1 MTTNALQQA
10 YASNTETPIL
20 AFDFIHS
27 AFSGGI
33 LRYVQSS
40 TNKNLGGNIY
50 TAFSIKAL
58 LPKNDSDGTQQLT
71 INIDNVSHQVYQE
84 LNSVI
89 VANRSTNEKT
99 RVIMK
104 TFLPSNLA
112 SEQTSIEL
120 VCISASIN
128 ITSAQITA
136 IYAPL
141 YDSYYPR
148 NRYYTNVYRGL
159 RHV

>member
-20 AFDFIHS
+20 AFEFIHS
-27 AFSGGI
+27 AFTGGV

-40 TNKNLGGNIY
+40 TDKNLEGVVY
-50 TAFSIKAL
+50 TAFSISAL

-71 INIDNVSHQVYQE
+71 INIDNVSHEVYQQ
-84 LNSVI
+84 LNAVI
-89 VANRSTNEKT
+89 VANRSVNEKV

-104 TFLPSNLA
+104 TFLPSDL
-112 SEQTSIEL
+112 SVDQTRIEL
-120 VCISASIN
+120 VCVSASIN